1 MNKRTRNVCFTG
13 FNETGYK
20 FNEKQMKYLVVGKE
34 ICPTTGKEHW
44 QGYVELKNAKTFSAI
59 KNYLKIINYI

>member
-13 FNETGYK
+13 FNETGYE

-44 QGYVELKNAKTFSAI
+44 QGYVELKMQNF
-59 KNYLKIINYI
+59 